1 MSSHKN
7 AHFCLVQCILQS
19 LALIRALVLSLVGA
33 LANARAPTRLSTRAR
48 IQCKDCKMHDTQHAV
63 RVFIVTSFILFLYS
77 IRMDRGLRGTILYK
91 KRTTLEGYPSNSRLK
106 VGRFGVPMPLLSL
119 SRPFKGA

>member
-1 MSSHKN
+1 MISHKN
-7 AHFCLVQCILQS
+7 AHFCFVQCILQS

-63 RVFIVTSFILFLYS
+63 RVFIVSESRASLLAARPLS
-77 IRMDRGLRGTILYK
+77 CDRHPP
-91 KRTTLEGYPSNSRLK
+91 E
-106 VGRFGVPMPLLSL
+106 RFAAEID
-119 SRPFKGA
+119 RR

>member
-7 AHFCLVQCILQS
+7 VHFCLVQCILQS

-63 RVFIVTSFILFLYS
+63 RVFIVSQVSANAERYNIS
-77 IRMDRGLRGTILYK
+77 APWSVV
-91 KRTTLEGYPSNSRLK
+91 TTTDQVEVRCS
-106 VGRFGVPMPLLSL
+106 MPPL
-119 SRPFKGA
+119 